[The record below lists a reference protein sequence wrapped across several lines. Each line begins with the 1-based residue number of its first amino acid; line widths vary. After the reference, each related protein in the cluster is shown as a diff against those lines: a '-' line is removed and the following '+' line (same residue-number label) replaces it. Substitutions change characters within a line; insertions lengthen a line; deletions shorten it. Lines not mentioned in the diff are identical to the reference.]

1 MIIAASVVVLG
12 VLLVISPHLLHEGP
26 LTAAAEVSRVIGSMI
41 IAFGTVALWRVLS
54 GALWFTVALAVALLI
69 APMWSIDSQPS
80 DQVVY
85 VITGLL
91 VLALSL
97 IGTLGRQLQG
107 FGGGWATL
115 WREDELWSK
124 ISWN

>member
-1 MIIAASVVVLG
+1 MIIAASVIILG
-12 VLLVISPHLLHEGP
+12 VLLVISPHLLHEVP
-26 LTAAAEVSRVIGSMI
+26 FTAAAEVSRVIGAMI
-41 IAFGTVALWRVLS
+41 ISFGTVALWRVLS
-54 GALWFTVALAVALLI
+54 GALWFTVALAIALLI
-69 APMWSIDSQPS
+69 APMWDIDSQPS

-97 IGTLGRQLQG
+97 IGTLGRQPHG
-107 FGGGWATL
+107 FGGGWSTL
-115 WREDELWSK
+115 WSEDEFWSK